1 MFVSCFDSHLH
12 CMCRKYT
19 CPTCCAARWSCCCRG
34 MSISSPSS
42 PSSTPPWRSQ
52 TRSVTWRFANTSF
65 FHFSLSGK
73 ISWWHVELPPCRL
86 ATWAVDVPPRF
97 FCMELGSRQMT
108 QEPIGM
114 PIVFEGIGC
123 VLPVLSFWFYSLRIV
138 FLVALCWGCGV
149 VHDVELRLATVER
162 PVRWS
167 LGFYFMC

>member
-1 MFVSCFDSHLH
+1 
-12 CMCRKYT
+12 
-19 CPTCCAARWSCCCRG
+19 
-34 MSISSPSS
+34 
-42 PSSTPPWRSQ
+42 
-52 TRSVTWRFANTSF
+52 
-65 FHFSLSGK
+65 
-73 ISWWHVELPPCRL
+73 
-86 ATWAVDVPPRF
+86 
-97 FCMELGSRQMT
+97 MELGSRQMT

-138 FLVALCWGCGV
+138 FLVALCRGCGV